1 MKEREI
7 ENLLI
12 SGGACLVGFSDIGES
27 PIKNQPQLRY
37 AVTIVYKLSNAVL
50 KTIEE
55 RPTMAYF
62 QHYRAVNAKLDSLA
76 LDAVR
81 YIEEQGFNAFPI
93 AASQS
98 TNDDKSAYRGIFA
111 HKTGACLSGVGY
123 IGKNALLYTKEYG
136 SKVRLAT
143 VLTDMP
149 LERQRDIIV
158 GGCGDCEVCKKAC
171 PAGAISGLNYEVGM
185 QREDFFDA
193 EKCSSNMKTYKDIGR
208 GAVCGICIKVCPKN
222 KLN

>member
-1 MKEREI
+1 MKEKEL
-7 ENLLI
+7 EELLLG
-12 SGGACLVGFSDIGES
+12 GGACLVGFSDIGQS
-27 PIKNQPQLRY
+27 PIKNQPELRY

-81 YIEEQGFNAFPI
+81 VIESWGFNAFPI

-149 LERQRDIIV
+149 LVRQREIIT
-158 GGCGDCEVCKKAC
+158 GGCGDCEICKKAC
-171 PAGAISGLNYEVGM
+171 PAGAISGINFKVGM

-193 EKCSSNMKTYKDIGR
+193 EKCSTNMKSYKDIGR